1 MQPMQPMQPRGQWLA
16 VVAARWAAAGVGMAL
31 IAIQLAGGGIAAMAA
46 DPNAAPPILPGISA
60 DALPEGNGLFSDT
73 FDEIDA
79 TEPALRTD
87 RPVRG
92 PMRLASQIQ
101 DPAIETVDEQTRG
114 FSPGGG
120 REGGSSGQTLGEAI
134 RQRYNNIQ
142 DPAIE
147 TVDEQT
153 RGGNDHSGER
163 EWYEKINIR
172 GYTQMRYNSTL
183 WYDED
188 QADPFSPHDKSV
200 GPNNN
205 FYLRRIR
212 LIFSGDISDRLYIYI
227 QPDFASSLPGVND
240 PGAINYGGL
249 RDCYGDCYITTDK
262 VHRLRVGQSKVPYG
276 WDNMQSSSNRLP
288 LDRCDFL
295 NDTKSER
302 NLGVFYYWTPDYAQD
317 LYKEVLEEGLK
328 GSGNYGVLGLGWYN
342 GQGNS
347 TLDQNNNFHFVLRL
361 NSPYKFDNGQ
371 IIEAGVQAYTG
382 NYVPTLADIKIGGST
397 VKPVVVSPSNG
408 VLDQRIAATWVYYPQ
423 PLGVTCEWNTGLGP
437 QMSSLNGVTPS
448 NPPTISS
455 QPLSGGYVLVNY
467 KGDTDR
473 FGVLF
478 PYFRWQTG
486 RGGFIWEKNSPYAY
500 VGEFDLGLEW
510 QITKQIELTCEYDW
524 VNRTN
529 TSGKAPI
536 SPDGFYAPFQGDL
549 LRFQFQMN
557 Y

>member
-1 MQPMQPMQPRGQWLA
+1 MQPIGRLPKGRGLRWLA
-16 VVAARWAAAGVGMAL
+16 GRASTAL
-31 IAIQLAGGGIAAMAA
+31 IAILAGGGVAAMAA
-46 DPNAAPPILPGISA
+46 DPYAAPPFLPGIAA
-60 DALPEGNGLFSDT
+60 DALPEGKGLFSDT

-79 TEPALRTD
+79 TEPAPRTD

>member
-1 MQPMQPMQPRGQWLA
+1 MGL
-16 VVAARWAAAGVGMAL
+16 AL
-31 IAIQLAGGGIAAMAA
+31 IAMHLAGGDAAPLAA
-46 DPNAAPPILPGISA
+46 DPLAAPPFLPGISA
-60 DALPEGNGLFSDT
+60 DALPEGKGLFSET
-73 FDEIDA
+73 FDEIGEE
-79 TEPALRTD
+79 EPVPRTS
-87 RPVRG
+87 RPVRN

-120 REGGSSGQTLGEAI
+120 READSGGQSLGEAI

-153 RGGNDHSGER
+153 RGGNDHSGEK

-188 QADPFSPHDKSV
+188 QASPYHPNDKGV
-200 GPNNN
+200 GPNNG
-205 FYLRRIR
+205 FTLRRVR

-227 QPDFASSLPGVND
+227 QPDFASSLSGVSD
-240 PGAINYGGL
+240 PGAINYGQL

-262 VHRLRVGQSKVPYG
+262 VHRIRVGQSKVPYG

-295 NDTKSER
+295 NATKSER
-302 NLGVFYYWTPDYAQD
+302 GLGVFYYWTPDYAQD
-317 LYKEVLEEGLK
+317 LYKEVLDKGLK

-347 TLDQNNNFHFVLRL
+347 TLDQNNNLHFALRL

-371 IIEAGVQAYTG
+371 IVEAGVQAYTG

-473 FGVLF
+473 FGILF

-486 RGGFIWEKNSPYAY
+486 RGGYIWERNTPYTY
-500 VGEFDLGLEW
+500 LGEFDLGLEW
-510 QITKQIELTCEYDW
+510 QITKQIELTVENDW

-536 SPDGFYAPFQGDL
+536 RPDGFYAPFQGDL

>member
-1 MQPMQPMQPRGQWLA
+1 MQPRGQWLA

-31 IAIQLAGGGIAAMAA
+31 IAIHLAGGGVAALAA
-46 DPNAAPPILPGISA
+46 DPLAAPPFLPGIAA
-60 DALPEGNGLFSDT
+60 DALPEGKELFSDT
-73 FDEIDA
+73 FDEIGEG
-79 TEPALRTD
+79 EPEPPTG
-87 RPVRG
+87 RPLKN
-92 PMRLASQIQ
+92 PIRLASQIQ

-120 REGGSSGQTLGEAI
+120 REAGSGGQSLGEAL

-153 RGGNDHSGER
+153 RGGNDHSGEK

-188 QADPFSPHDKSV
+188 QAGPYHPHDKSV
-200 GPNNN
+200 EPNNN
-205 FYLRRIR
+205 FFLRRVR

-227 QPDFASSLPGVND
+227 QPDFASSLSGVSD
-240 PGAINYGGL
+240 PGAINYGQL

-262 VHRLRVGQSKVPYG
+262 VHRVRVGQSKVPYG

-288 LDRCDFL
+288 LDRADFI
-295 NDTKSER
+295 NATKSER
-302 NLGVFYYWTPDYAQD
+302 GLGVFYYWTPDYAQD

-328 GSGNYGVLGLGWYN
+328 GSGNYGVFGIGCYN

-347 TLDQNNNFHFVLRL
+347 TLDQNNNMHFVMRL

-371 IIEAGVQAYTG
+371 IVEAGVQAYTG

-397 VKPVVVSPSNG
+397 VRPVVVSPSNG

-467 KGDTDR
+467 KADTDR

-486 RGGFIWEKNSPYAY
+486 RGGYIWERNTPYTY
-500 VGEFDLGLEW
+500 LGEFDLGLEW

>member
-1 MQPMQPMQPRGQWLA
+1 VPAVEFAALVEEAAEQEYEPTPR
-16 VVAARWAAAGVGMAL
+16 VNF
-31 IAIQLAGGGIAAMAA
+31 
-46 DPNAAPPILPGISA
+46 DPNLS
-60 DALPEGNGLFSDT
+60 
-73 FDEIDA
+73 
-79 TEPALRTD
+79 
-87 RPVRG
+87 
-92 PMRLASQIQ
+92 LAQAIG
-101 DPAIETVDEQTRG
+101 DPAIETVEEMTVG
-114 FSPGGG
+114 ASPGSG
-120 REGGSSGQTLGEAI
+120 RTVSPGDNSFMSQLGQRMA
-134 RQRYNNIQ
+134 NIL

-147 TVDEQT
+147 TVEEQT
-153 RGGNDHSGER
+153 VGGIDHSGEKH
-163 EWYEKINIR
+163 WYDKINIR
-172 GYTQMRYNSTL
+172 GYTQMRINSTL

-188 QADPFSPHDKSV
+188 QAGPYHPNDKSV

-205 FYLRRIR
+205 FFLRRVR

-227 QPDFASSLPGVND
+227 QPDFASSLAGVSD
-240 PGAINYGGL
+240 PGAINYAQL
-249 RDCYGDCYITTDK
+249 RDCYADCYVTTDK
-262 VHRLRVGQSKVPYG
+262 VHRFRVGQSKVPYG

-288 LDRCDFL
+288 LDRADFI
-295 NDTKSER
+295 NATKSER
-302 NLGVFYYWTPDYAQD
+302 GLGVFYYWTPDYAQD
-317 LYKEVLEEGLK
+317 LYQEVLEEGLK
-328 GSGNYGVLGLGWYN
+328 GSGNYGVFGIGCYN

-347 TLDQNNNFHFVLRL
+347 TLDQNNNMHFVMRL
-361 NSPYKFDNGQ
+361 NSPYKFANGQ
-371 IIEAGVQAYTG
+371 IVEAGVQAYTG

-437 QMSSLNGVTPS
+437 QMSNLNGATPS

-473 FGVLF
+473 FGILF

-486 RGGFIWEKNSPYAY
+486 RGGYIWERNTPYTY
-500 VGEFDLGLEW
+500 LGEFDLGLEW

-529 TSGKAPI
+529 TSGRAPI
-536 SPDGFYAPFQGDL
+536 RPDGFYAPFQGDL

>member
-1 MQPMQPMQPRGQWLA
+1 MQPKGRWPATAAAWLA
-16 VVAARWAAAGVGMAL
+16 AARVCLAI
-31 IAIQLAGGGIAAMAA
+31 IAIQLAGGGVAAMAA
-46 DPNAAPPILPGISA
+46 DPDADPYAAPPFLPGIAA
-60 DALPEGNGLFSDT
+60 DALPEGKGLFSDT

-79 TEPALRTD
+79 TEPAPRTD

-120 REGGSSGQTLGEAI
+120 READSGGQSLGEAL

-153 RGGNDHSGER
+153 RGGNDHSGEK

-188 QADPFSPHDKSV
+188 QAGPYHPNDKSV

-205 FYLRRIR
+205 FFLRRVR
-212 LIFSGDISDRLYIYI
+212 LIFSGDISDQLYIYI
-227 QPDFASSLPGVND
+227 QPDFASSLSGVSD
-240 PGAINYGGL
+240 PGAINYGQL

-288 LDRCDFL
+288 LDRADFI
-295 NDTKSER
+295 NATKSER
-302 NLGVFYYWTPDYAQD
+302 GLGVFYYWTPDYAQD
-317 LYKEVLEEGLK
+317 LYKEVLEKGLK
-328 GSGNYGVLGLGWYN
+328 GSGNYGVFGIGCYN

-347 TLDQNNNFHFVLRL
+347 TLEQNNNMHFVMRL
-361 NSPYKFDNGQ
+361 NSPYKFAKGQ
-371 IIEAGVQAYTG
+371 IVEAGVQAYTG

-467 KGDTDR
+467 KADTDR

-486 RGGFIWEKNSPYAY
+486 RGGYIWEKNTPYTY
-500 VGEFDLGLEW
+500 LGEFDLGLEW
-510 QITKQIELTCEYDW
+510 QITKQIELTTEYDW

-529 TSGKAPI
+529 TSGKAPV

>member
-1 MQPMQPMQPRGQWLA
+1 MSAMFSMFRFSPLTPRPPWRGTAGLVALA
-16 VVAARWAAAGVGMAL
+16 TLLGTWAIGGAL
-31 IAIQLAGGGIAAMAA
+31 ATDPSSSLPFLPGIAA
-46 DPNAAPPILPGISA
+46 
-60 DALPEGNGLFSDT
+60 DAIPEGKGLFSDT
-73 FDEIDA
+73 FDEIGPE
-79 TEPALRTD
+79 EPAPRTSRSLRN
-87 RPVRG
+87 

-120 REGGSSGQTLGEAI
+120 REGGSGSQSLGEAV
-134 RQRYNNIQ
+134 RQRWNNIQ

-153 RGGNDHSGER
+153 GGGNDHSGEKQ
-163 EWYEKINIR
+163 WYDRINIR

-188 QADPFSPHDKSV
+188 QAGPYHPHDKGV
-200 GPNNN
+200 EPNNG
-205 FYLRRIR
+205 FTLRRVR

-227 QPDFASSLPGVND
+227 QPDFASSLSGVSD
-240 PGAINYGGL
+240 PGAINYAQI

-262 VHRLRVGQSKVPYG
+262 VHRVRVGQSKVPYG

-295 NDTKSER
+295 NATKSER
-302 NLGVFYYWTPDYAQD
+302 GLGVFYYWTPDYAQD

-328 GSGNYGVLGLGWYN
+328 GSGNYGVFGIGCYN

-347 TLDQNNNFHFVLRL
+347 TLDQNNNLHFVMRL

-371 IIEAGVQAYTG
+371 IVEAGVQAYTG
-382 NYVPTLADIKIGGST
+382 NFVPTLADIKIGGTT
-397 VKPVVVSPSNG
+397 VRPVVVSPSNG

-486 RGGFIWEKNSPYAY
+486 RGGYIWERNTPYAY

-529 TSGKAPI
+529 TSGKAAI
-536 SPDGFYAPFQGDL
+536 RPDGFYGPFQGDL

>member
-1 MQPMQPMQPRGQWLA
+1 MQPRGQWLA

>member
-1 MQPMQPMQPRGQWLA
+1 MQPKGRWPATAAAWLA
-16 VVAARWAAAGVGMAL
+16 AARVCLAI
-31 IAIQLAGGGIAAMAA
+31 IAIQLAGGGVAAMAA
-46 DPNAAPPILPGISA
+46 DPDADPYAAPPFLPGIAA
-60 DALPEGNGLFSDT
+60 DALPEGKGLFSDT

-79 TEPALRTD
+79 TEPAPRTD

-120 REGGSSGQTLGEAI
+120 READSGGQSLGEAL

-153 RGGNDHSGER
+153 RGGNDHSGEK
-163 EWYEKINIR
+163 EWYENINIR

-188 QADPFSPHDKSV
+188 QAGPYHPNDKSV

-205 FYLRRIR
+205 FFLRRVR
-212 LIFSGDISDRLYIYI
+212 LIFSGDISDQLYIYI
-227 QPDFASSLPGVND
+227 QPDFASSLSGVSD
-240 PGAINYGGL
+240 PGAINYGQL

-288 LDRCDFL
+288 LDRADFI
-295 NDTKSER
+295 NATKSER
-302 NLGVFYYWTPDYAQD
+302 GLGVFYYWTPDYAQD
-317 LYKEVLEEGLK
+317 LYKEVLEKGLK
-328 GSGNYGVLGLGWYN
+328 GSGNYGVFGIGCYN

-347 TLDQNNNFHFVLRL
+347 TLDQNNNMHFVMRL
-361 NSPYKFDNGQ
+361 NSPYKFANGQ
-371 IIEAGVQAYTG
+371 IVEAGVQAYTG

-467 KGDTDR
+467 KADTDR

-486 RGGFIWEKNSPYAY
+486 RGGYIWERNTPYTY
-500 VGEFDLGLEW
+500 LGEFDLGLEW
-510 QITKQIELTCEYDW
+510 QITKQIELTTEYDW

-529 TSGKAPI
+529 TSGKAPV

>member
-1 MQPMQPMQPRGQWLA
+1 MQPRGQWLA

-205 FYLRRIR
+205 FYLRRVR

-227 QPDFASSLPGVND
+227 QPDFASSLSGVSD

>member
-1 MQPMQPMQPRGQWLA
+1 MQPRGQWLA

-31 IAIQLAGGGIAAMAA
+31 IAIHLAGGGVAALAA
-46 DPNAAPPILPGISA
+46 DPLAAPPFLPGIAA
-60 DALPEGNGLFSDT
+60 DALPEGKELFSDT
-73 FDEIDA
+73 FDEIGEG
-79 TEPALRTD
+79 EPEPPTG
-87 RPVRG
+87 RPLKN
-92 PMRLASQIQ
+92 PIRLASQIQ

-120 REGGSSGQTLGEAI
+120 REAGSGGQSLGETL

-153 RGGNDHSGER
+153 RGGNDHSGEK

-188 QADPFSPHDKSV
+188 QAGPYHPHDKSV
-200 GPNNN
+200 EPNNN
-205 FYLRRIR
+205 FFLRRVR

-227 QPDFASSLPGVND
+227 QPDFASSLSGVSD
-240 PGAINYGGL
+240 PGAINYGQL

-262 VHRLRVGQSKVPYG
+262 VHRVRVGQSKVPYG

-288 LDRCDFL
+288 LDRADFI
-295 NDTKSER
+295 NATKSER
-302 NLGVFYYWTPDYAQD
+302 GLGVFYYWTPDYAQD

-328 GSGNYGVLGLGWYN
+328 GSGNYGVFGIGCYN

-347 TLDQNNNFHFVLRL
+347 TLDQNNNMHFVMRL

-371 IIEAGVQAYTG
+371 IVEAGVQAYTG

-397 VKPVVVSPSNG
+397 VRPVVVSPSNG

-467 KGDTDR
+467 KADTDR

-486 RGGFIWEKNSPYAY
+486 RGGYIWERNTPYTY
-500 VGEFDLGLEW
+500 LGEFDLGLEW

>member
-1 MQPMQPMQPRGQWLA
+1 MQPRGQWLA

-31 IAIQLAGGGIAAMAA
+31 IAIHLAGGGVAALAA
-46 DPNAAPPILPGISA
+46 DPLAAPPFLPGIAA
-60 DALPEGNGLFSDT
+60 DALPEGTDLFSDT
-73 FDEIDA
+73 FDEIGEG
-79 TEPALRTD
+79 EPEPPTG
-87 RPVRG
+87 RPLKN
-92 PMRLASQIQ
+92 PIRLASQIQ

-120 REGGSSGQTLGEAI
+120 REAGSGGQSLGETL

-153 RGGNDHSGER
+153 RGGNDHSGEK

-188 QADPFSPHDKSV
+188 QAGPYHPHDKSV
-200 GPNNN
+200 EPNNN
-205 FYLRRIR
+205 FFLRRVR

-227 QPDFASSLPGVND
+227 QPDFASSLSGVSD
-240 PGAINYGGL
+240 PGAINYGQL

-262 VHRLRVGQSKVPYG
+262 VHRVRVGQSKVPYG

-288 LDRCDFL
+288 LDRADFI
-295 NDTKSER
+295 NATKSER
-302 NLGVFYYWTPDYAQD
+302 GLGVFYYWTPDYAQD

-328 GSGNYGVLGLGWYN
+328 GSGNYGVFGIGCYN

-347 TLDQNNNFHFVLRL
+347 TLDQNNNMHFVMRL

-371 IIEAGVQAYTG
+371 IVEAGVQAYTG

-397 VKPVVVSPSNG
+397 VRPVVVSPSNG

-467 KGDTDR
+467 KADTDR

-486 RGGFIWEKNSPYAY
+486 RGGYIWERNTPYTY
-500 VGEFDLGLEW
+500 LGEFDLGLEW